1 MVDHVREAG
10 LDGRHVVVAIS
21 GSVAAYK
28 GADLVRQ
35 VIHRG
40 AAVRVIL
47 TRAAACFVQPRLLEA
62 LSGYPVASDLFHRGP
77 SVDHIELARWADAA
91 VVAPA
96 TADVLS
102 TTANGLAPDFLGT
115 WLLAFPG
122 PVLFAP
128 AMNRWMWAHPAI
140 QRNVDRLRA
149 DGYHFCGPDYGEAAS
164 PEEGIGWGRLADPR
178 RIVAALE
185 DVVVAPLR
193 SLDLPGWLVG
203 RRVLVTAGPTREAI
217 DPVRFLSNPSSGRM
231 GWAVAEAARDMG
243 ADVTL
248 VAGPSEQAPPAGIRC
263 HRVVTTEEMLAQA
276 LAVFDQCD
284 LVVAA
289 AAPAD
294 WRPQRAYETKVRK
307 SEVGPEWGLALVP
320 TPDVIGTLGARK
332 IRQVLVG
339 FAAEAGAGLESARQK
354 LVSKHLDL
362 IAYNDVTEPGAG
374 FASERNHVF
383 LLDRAGGVEEIGPAS
398 KRVVAE
404 RLLARAAVLLGQ

>member
-1 MVDHVREAG
+1 MANHVHEGG
-10 LDGRHVVVAIS
+10 LHGRHVVVAIS

-28 GADLVRQ
+28 GADVVRQ
-35 VIHRG
+35 VMHRG

-47 TRAAACFVQPRLLEA
+47 TRAAARFVQPRLLEA
-62 LSGYPVASDLFHRGP
+62 LSGHPVASDLFERGAP
-77 SVDHIELARWADAA
+77 VDHIELARWADVAA
-91 VVAPA
+91 VAPA

-102 TTANGLAPDFLGT
+102 TTAVGLAPDFLGT

-128 AMNRWMWAHPAI
+128 AMNRWMWVHPAM

-164 PEEGIGWGRLADPR
+164 PEEGIGWGRLADPAQ
-178 RIVAALE
+178 IVAALE
-185 DVVVAPLR
+185 DVVAAPPR
-193 SLDLPGWLVG
+193 SLALPGKLVG

-231 GWAVAEAARDMG
+231 GWAIAEAARDMG
-243 ADVTL
+243 AEVTL
-248 VAGPSEQAPPAGIRC
+248 VAGPSEQAPPAGI
-263 HRVVTTEEMLAQA
+263 HFERVVTTEEMLAQA

-294 WRPQRAYETKVRK
+294 WRPQQVSDTKVRK
-307 SEVGPEWGLALVP
+307 SDVGPEWSLALVP

-332 IRQVLVG
+332 GHQVLVG
-339 FAAEAGAGLESARQK
+339 FAAEAGAGLASARQK

-362 IAYNDVTEPGAG
+362 IAYNDVTESGAG

-383 LLDRAGGVEEIGPAS
+383 LLDPAGGLEEIGPAS
-398 KRVVAE
+398 KRAVAE
-404 RLLARAAVLLGQ
+404 RLLVRAAALLGQ